1 MRAVDQRPVFPQT
14 LEGWVLLAHSM
25 SYKGGV
31 VPRFD
36 RYMLSQLMV
45 LFGFFALVL
54 VAVYWVNRAVV
65 LFDRLIADG
74 HSAGVFLEFTALSL
88 PGVIALVLPMASFAA
103 AVYVTNRLMGDSEL
117 TVMQAT
123 GYSPWRLARPVLMF
137 GVIVALMLSVLT
149 HVLVP
154 ASVAQLKEREVEISG
169 SVSARLLREGAF
181 LHPGPGVTFFI
192 REITP
197 EGELRDVYLSDR
209 RQADREVTYTA
220 ERAYVVQAEQGPRLV
235 MVSGLAQTL
244 QAETRRLST
253 TVFQDFTYDI
263 STLIVQNQSLT
274 LRPRHLSTWS
284 LLTEPEAMALLTE
297 VPLARINEELHGR
310 FQQAL
315 LGLVATLIGFSTL
328 MTGSFSRFGVGR
340 QIVVAIFLLV
350 VIKLVESAVTDPTR
364 NNAALWPLIYL
375 PSLVG
380 LVMAAGLL
388 HLAARPF
395 RQPRASTASEVP
407 A

>member
-1 MRAVDQRPVFPQT
+1 
-14 LEGWVLLAHSM
+14 
-25 SYKGGV
+25 
-31 VPRFD
+31 
-36 RYMLSQLMV
+36 MLSQLMV

-117 TVMQAT
+117 TVVQAT
-123 GYSPWRLARPVLMF
+123 GYSPWRLARPVLLF
-137 GVIVALMLSVLT
+137 GVIVALMMSALT

-169 SVSARLLREGAF
+169 SVSARLLREGTF

-192 REITP
+192 RDITP

-220 ERAYVVQAEQGPRLV
+220 ERAYVVQADEGPRLV

-244 QAETRRLST
+244 RTETRALST
-253 TVFQDFTYDI
+253 TLFQDFTYDI
-263 STLIVQNQSLT
+263 STLIVQNQNLN
-274 LRPRHLSTWS
+274 LRPRHLSTWD
-284 LLTEPEAMALLTE
+284 LLTRPEAMAALTD

-315 LGLVATLIGFSTL
+315 LGLVAALIGFSTL
-328 MTGSFSRFGVGR
+328 LTGSFSRFGVGR

-350 VIKLVESAVTDPTR
+350 IVKLVESAVTDPTR
-364 NNAALWPLIYL
+364 NSAALWPLIYL
-375 PSLVG
+375 PSVVG
-380 LVMAAGLL
+380 LVLATAML

-395 RQPRASTASEVP
+395 RHPRSAAEP
-407 A
+407 EALA

>member
-1 MRAVDQRPVFPQT
+1 M
-14 LEGWVLLAHSM
+14 
-25 SYKGGV
+25 
-31 VPRFD
+31 PRFD

-45 LFGFFALVL
+45 LFGFFSLVL
-54 VAVYWVNRAVV
+54 VAVYWVNRAVI

-88 PGVIALVLPMASFAA
+88 PSVIALVLPMASFAA

-117 TVMQAT
+117 TVVQAT
-123 GYSPWRLARPVLMF
+123 GYSPWRLARPVLWF
-137 GVIVALMLSVLT
+137 GVIVALMMSALT

-192 REITP
+192 SDITP
-197 EGELRDVYLSDR
+197 EGELRDVFLSDR
-209 RQADREVTYTA
+209 RQDDREVTYTA
-220 ERAYVVQAEQGPRLV
+220 ESAYVVQGETGPRLV

-244 QAETRRLST
+244 RQDTRTMST
-253 TVFQDFTYDI
+253 TVFQDFTHDI
-263 STLIVQNQSLT
+263 STLIVQNPGGT
-274 LRPRHLSTWS
+274 LRPRHLST
-284 LLTEPEAMALLTE
+284 LDMLTRPEEMAKE
-297 VPLARINEELHGR
+297 VGASVSRILEEVHGR

-315 LGLVATLIGFSTL
+315 LGMVAALIGFATL
-328 MTGSFSRFGVGR
+328 LTGSFSRFGVGK

-350 VIKLVESAVTDPTR
+350 VIKLVESAVTDPAR
-364 NNAALWPLIYL
+364 NNAALWPLVYL
-375 PSLVG
+375 PSVVG
-380 LVMAAGLL
+380 LAIAGAVL

-395 RQPRASTASEVP
+395 RPSRRRRAEGMP